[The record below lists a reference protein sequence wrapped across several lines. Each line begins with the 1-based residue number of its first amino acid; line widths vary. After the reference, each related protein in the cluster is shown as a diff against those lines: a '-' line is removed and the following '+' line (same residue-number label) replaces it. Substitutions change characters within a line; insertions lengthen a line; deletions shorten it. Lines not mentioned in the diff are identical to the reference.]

1 MSISVGDKLPELT
14 LKEATAD
21 GMNEVATSE
30 IFGGKKVV
38 LFAVPGAFTGTC
50 SNVHVPGY
58 VQNRDAILAKG
69 VDEIAVLA
77 VNDAFVMDAWA
88 KSTSAEGKIRFL
100 ADWDGAFTR
109 AVGQDIDLSAGTLGV
124 RSKRYA
130 MIVDDGTVTVINVEA
145 SPGEVV
151 SSGAET
157 ILEQL

>member
-14 LKEATAD
+14 LKEATPE
-21 GMNEVATSE
+21 GMKEQSTSE

-58 VQNRDAILAKG
+58 LKHRDALLERG
-69 VDEIAVLA
+69 VDDIVVLS
-77 VNDAFVMDAWA
+77 VNDGFVMGAWA
-88 KSTSAEGKIRFL
+88 KNTGAEGKIRFL
-100 ADWDGAFTR
+100 ADWDGAFTK

-124 RSKRYA
+124 RSRRYS
-130 MIVDDGTVTVINVEA
+130 MLVDDGVVRSLNVEEA
-145 SPGEVV
+145 PGAVVV
-151 SSGAET
+151 SGPET